1 MDREEDFK
9 RIRMQKEAYLQH
21 LKRELRNTRDR
32 DTRMTILRA
41 IENTYVELKN
51 LVSID
56 LQCDDYEINNLRRAL
71 ALAEEKEALQ
81 KAAGIK

>member
-21 LKRELRNTRDR
+21 LKLELRNTRDR

>member
-1 MDREEDFK
+1 
-9 RIRMQKEAYLQH
+9 
-21 LKRELRNTRDR
+21 
-32 DTRMTILRA
+32 MTILRA

-51 LVSID
+51 LVSLD

-81 KAAGIK
+81 KAAGNK